1 MKIKK
6 SVLAIGITAIILTAI
21 IGRTM
26 LAKEPEPLV
35 INTKTKKLVTIYQN
49 GEIILQCI
57 GEVECGG
64 KEIKVKMLE
73 E

>member
-35 INTKTKKLVTIYQN
+35 INTKTEKIVTIYQN
-49 GEIILQCI
+49 DEIILQCI
-57 GEVECGG
+57 GEVEWGG